1 MEKFITGAALGMLA
15 GALLTANNYKMR
27 TLVRK
32 GQEEVASKLDQ
43 MLDEK
48 IELLEKGAKKV
59 KKQAE
64 EKVEEIEE
72 IEEEKVEENS
82 AQFDVSDRRTLDEVV
97 RWLMELGYIPSF
109 CTACYREGRTGDRF
123 MSLCKSGQIQN
134 CCHPNALMTLE
145 EYLVDYASP
154 KTREIGEKVIEK
166 ELLNIPKE
174 KVRKIAAEHIED
186 IKNNNKRDFRF

>member
-32 GQEEVASKLDQ
+32 GQEEVAAKLDQ

-64 EKVEEIEE
+64 EKVEEIEQ
-72 IEEEKVEENS
+72 KVK
-82 AQFDVSDRRTLDEVV
+82 AAKKP
-97 RWLMELGYIPSF
+97 I
-109 CTACYREGRTGDRF
+109 
-123 MSLCKSGQIQN
+123 
-134 CCHPNALMTLE
+134 
-145 EYLVDYASP
+145 P
-154 KTREIGEKVIEK
+154 KTTAKK
-166 ELLNIPKE
+166 EN
-174 KVRKIAAEHIED
+174 A
-186 IKNNNKRDFRF
+186 